1 MTTERTLR
9 KYYGD
14 THVKCFI
21 CSKHCSQSRRTLLS
35 IFKAQNKLQDIAP
48 AYGWRGLGNV
58 LGDYGEYMAI
68 RHYGLVKAPKGTKGF
83 DALSKDGRQIQIKTC
98 LHSSTVSYRGEV
110 QDLLVLQA
118 DHKGRLQEIYAGPFD
133 NIAKEFLKGGTM
145 KPQESTTDRKFFLK
159 VSDLVKLNVHEMAR
173 EDCKYDAIFSC
184 SDLPASF
191 QVAES
196 PQVTQSGLGK
206 IVVRREEELNEDER
220 TIQESP

>member
-1 MTTERTLR
+1 MDNHKTLK
-9 KYYGD
+9 KYYSD

-21 CSKHCSQSRRTLLS
+21 CNRYCSQSRKTLLS
-35 IFKAQNKLQDIAP
+35 IFKAQNKFQDIAP

-68 RHYGLVKAPKGTKGF
+68 RHYGLTKAPKGTKGF
-83 DALSKDGRQIQIKTC
+83 DALTKKGRQVQIKTC

-118 DHKGRLQEIYAGPFD
+118 DNEGRLREIYAGPFD
-133 NIAKEFLKGGTM
+133 NIEKEFLKKGSM
-145 KPQESTTDRKFFLK
+145 KPQESTRDRKFFLK
-159 VSDLVKLNVHEMAR
+159 ISDLIKLNVHEFYR
-173 EDCKYDAIFSC
+173 EDCRHDTIFLDCHNPTSC
-184 SDLPASF
+184 EHLDHF

-196 PQVTQSGLGK
+196 DLQR